1 MLEKQHIEIMAPA
14 GNFECLM
21 AAIQGGADSVYF
33 GVGNLNMRSHSANN
47 FTNEDL
53 AEVVRICRQHGV
65 KTYLTLNIVVYQT
78 EMEDVRKA
86 LEAARD
92 AGISAVIASDMAVIQ
107 MARSLGI
114 EIHISTQMNISNFEA
129 AKFYAQF
136 ADVIVLARELTLPQV
151 KDISRRIK
159 EENVCGPS
167 GQLLRLELFVHGALC
182 MSISGK
188 CYLSLQEYGASANR
202 GSCYQLCRRGYRV
215 TDLET
220 GRELEIDNKYIMSPK
235 DLCTIEFI
243 DKIIDAGIS
252 VFKIEGRA
260 RSAEYVKIVTSAY
273 RQAADS
279 CTETNTNTPATEPA
293 SPSEAS
299 AVSTT
304 SSNTSSNTNTPATEP
319 ASPSKASAVTSA
331 PDASAANSPEPDA
344 ANPSSEVMGNYTPEL
359 KAQLKDKLSGVF
371 NRGFWDG
378 YYMGARLGEWSEVY
392 GNKASRKKV
401 YAAKITNYFSKLGV
415 AEVLVEAGELN
426 VGDEILIIGPSTGC
440 IEHKIAEIRV
450 DLKPVQ
456 KAVKGDLCSIPIAE
470 KLRRSDKLYLW
481 QPA

>member
-1 MLEKQHIEIMAPA
+1 MEHKMQRIEIMAPA

-53 AEVVRICRQHGV
+53 KEVVRICKEHGV

-92 AGISAVIASDMAVIQ
+92 AGISAVIASDMAVIL
-107 MARSLGI
+107 MARSMGI
-114 EIHISTQMNISNFEA
+114 EIHASTQMNISNFEA

-136 ADVIVLARELTLPQV
+136 ADVIVLARELTLPQI
-151 KDISRRIK
+151 KDISERIRK
-159 EENVCGPS
+159 ENVCGPS
-167 GQLLRLELFVHGALC
+167 GRLLQLELFVHGALC

-273 RQAADS
+273 RQAADA
-279 CTETNTNTPATEPA
+279 CT
-293 SPSEAS
+293 
-299 AVSTT
+299 
-304 SSNTSSNTNTPATEP
+304 
-319 ASPSKASAVTSA
+319 
-331 PDASAANSPEPDA
+331 
-344 ANPSSEVMGNYTPEL
+344 
-359 KAQLKDKLSGVF
+359 
-371 NRGFWDG
+371 
-378 YYMGARLGEWSEVY
+378 
-392 GNKASRKKV
+392 
-401 YAAKITNYFSKLGV
+401 
-415 AEVLVEAGELN
+415 
-426 VGDEILIIGPSTGC
+426 STGT
-440 IEHKIAEIRV
+440 
-450 DLKPVQ
+450 
-456 KAVKGDLCSIPIAE
+456 CSCG
-470 KLRRSDKLYLW
+470 
-481 QPA
+481 

>member
-1 MLEKQHIEIMAPA
+1 MSEKQHIEIMAPA

-273 RQAADS
+273 RQAADA
-279 CTETNTNTPATEPA
+279 CTSTGTLTNTSSNTNTLATEPA

-299 AVSTT
+299 AVT
-304 SSNTSSNTNTPATEP
+304 S
-319 ASPSKASAVTSA
+319 V

-401 YAAKITNYFSKLGV
+401 YAAKITNYFSKLSV